1 MNLDKKKAAAA
12 CELEG
17 DLYSIQRD
25 LKLAK
30 VMSNNLVDGFFEE
43 EDLDCTS
50 NNFPMLML
58 KYVEAW
64 TQANVLHDYI
74 VQATQKVNDL
84 LKLADEYEGESVSN
98 IAARSTRGD
107 VATITVKAIDLLTR
121 LPEEKR
127 VIALNLLQELASG
140 NKP

>member
-17 DLYSIQRD
+17 DLYSMQRD

-30 VMSNNLVDGFFEE
+30 AMSNNLVDGFFEE
-43 EDLDCTS
+43 EDLDCAS
-50 NNFPMLML
+50 NNLPMLML

-64 TQANVLHDYI
+64 TQINVLHDYI
-74 VQATQKVNDL
+74 AQVTQKVNDL
-84 LKLADEYEGESVSN
+84 LKIADAYEGESVPN
-98 IAARSTRGD
+98 IAASSTRGD